1 MAAMEL
7 SLENMEAVNRQREV
21 YNILFDNLGP
31 AHPGTIKAKY
41 ELARCL
47 MDINPADE
55 EAFEILKETVQCK
68 MRDVR
73 LGLDSTYDDL
83 VLRFVRSSYYN
94 GTEEDDE
101 STIDLLDSLLT
112 DPGWAS
118 LVTMPNRHI
127 SEYEEMTDIL
137 VSLLSDRG
145 EYDRA
150 YFFQE
155 MYTENLV
162 KTLPYSS
169 MLVVDAV
176 AAMGDIYLQSGEK
189 ELSGE
194 YGSFVDNL
202 TDSLL
207 DRYELHKSRV
217 SAIKEEDS
225 LDYVDLYETLTLAY
239 RAIRSVL
246 FYLMDLISLDPF
258 YNTPERR
265 NKLVS
270 AIDELISYFSGLD
283 DLKTVFTDLGDEED
297 EEEDEA
303 EEGTDDPLLE
313 FEQEIMDG
321 SLEEDEEDIY
331 DIMQDFRAF
340 SGELEK
346 VRSIVADNGDM
357 AAASEMLNSIFS
369 EEVDGQ

>member
-83 VLRFVRSSYYN
+83 VLRFVRSCYYN

-101 STIDLLDSLLT
+101 SIIDLLDSLLS

-162 KTLPYSS
+162 KALPYSS

-176 AAMGDIYLQSGEK
+176 AAMGDIYLESGEK

-202 TDSLL
+202 TDNLL
-207 DRYELHKSRV
+207 DRYEMHKSRV

-321 SLEEDEEDIY
+321 SLEEEEEDIY

-357 AAASEMLNSIFS
+357 TAASEMLNSIFS
-369 EEVDGQ
+369 EEVDGE

>member
-83 VLRFVRSSYYN
+83 VLRFVRSCYYN

-101 STIDLLDSLLT
+101 SIIDLLESLLS

-162 KTLPYSS
+162 KALPYSS

-313 FEQEIMDG
+313 FEQEIMDD
-321 SLEEDEEDIY
+321 SLEEEEEDIY
-331 DIMQDFRAF
+331 DIMQDFRSF

-369 EEVDGQ
+369 EEVDGE